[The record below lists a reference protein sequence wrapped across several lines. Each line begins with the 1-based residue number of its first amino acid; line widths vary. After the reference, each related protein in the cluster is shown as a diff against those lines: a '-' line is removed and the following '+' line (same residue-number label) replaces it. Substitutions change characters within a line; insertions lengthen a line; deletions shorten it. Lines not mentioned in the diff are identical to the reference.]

1 MFNNNIMSVCFIH
14 VSVFFSSFSFSR
26 FVSFFLLVFFSVY
39 SSCLIMCVCVFFLSE
54 TMGLSS
60 IGRTWRGNDR
70 RF

>member
-1 MFNNNIMSVCFIH
+1 
-14 VSVFFSSFSFSR
+14 
-26 FVSFFLLVFFSVY
+26 
-39 SSCLIMCVCVFFLSE
+39 MCVCVFFLSE